1 VVGER
6 KPVATPKPGS
16 RRRPGTAE
24 APARRRT
31 KRLPPDVE
39 SEIRRLGGRRAGYYL
54 ARFVEAR
61 DEAAQG
67 RDRAALRILRPLRDV
82 LPDAPSV
89 RELTGLTEY
98 SIGNYRAAAKE
109 LEVFVELTDSAEDHA
124 VLMDCYRAQK
134 RWKRVDELWAELG
147 ASSPSAD
154 VVTEGRIVLAGS
166 LADRGRMD
174 EALDLLR
181 RKAKAVANPKE
192 HHLRLWYALADLEE
206 RAGNIPAARELFARV
221 RKFDPD
227 LADVAERSANLR

>member
-1 VVGER
+1 M
-6 KPVATPKPGS
+6 PAKPGTG
-16 RRRPGTAE
+16 RRGGTSS
-24 APARRRT
+24 APPRRRT

-39 SEIRRLGGRRAGYYL
+39 SEIRRLGGRRAGYLL

-61 DEAAQG
+61 DEVAQG

-89 RELTGLTEY
+89 RELTGLAEY
-98 SIGNYRAAAKE
+98 SVGNYRAAAKE
-109 LEVFVELTDSAEDHA
+109 LEAFVSLTDSAEDHA

-134 RWKRVDELWAELG
+134 RWRRVDELWAELG

-166 LADRGRMD
+166 LADRGRLD

-181 RKAKAVANPKE
+181 RKAKPMANPKQ
-192 HHLRLWYALADLEE
+192 HHLRLWYALGDLEE
-206 RAGNIPAARELFARV
+206 RAGNLAAARELFARV
-221 RKFDPD
+221 RRYDPD
-227 LADVAERSANLR
+227 LADVAVRSANLR